1 MVRSRVSFVVLVFA
15 GALVLAA
22 CGREHAPR
30 VRPLPTPDT
39 VPALR
44 GNPPP
49 RSPRI
54 ANYKIDARL
63 DAEHHQ
69 ITATQTLVWKNTGTQ
84 PVSMLPFHM
93 YLNGFKNESSRF
105 MQSGRGTMRGAD
117 QTTWGWIS
125 VESIQVAGAE
135 LISRWAPKAG
145 NAPDESVYELTLPSE
160 VAPQASI
167 EVTMKFTAQLPEV
180 WARTGYRGEFH
191 LVGQWFPK
199 IGVRISERRP
209 DATDE
214 DGAPSVVERWECQPF
229 SAFTEFFADFGTYDV
244 SLTVPETYV
253 VAATGVLTAAIESPG
268 NTRTFT
274 YRAEDVHDF
283 AWMADPYMEMINRQV
298 PVAGGGSVDVRV
310 YHRPAQEDFA
320 QRHLDA
326 ATATMVRYSEWFV
339 PYPWAVMSVIDPPPD
354 AVAGAGGMEYP
365 TFVTTAGDSVFAR
378 PGMRLPEFTTVH
390 EVGHNWFQ
398 GILASNEPVEAWLD
412 EGVNSWAN
420 ANVMAEVWGT
430 RTNGLDWMGWQ
441 ADLAS
446 LVYAVVDDPSDLPV
460 PIATAA
466 SAFIDDDTYGMAT
479 YFSTQRALHTLENTF
494 GPKKFRAAMKK
505 YAETWAFKH
514 PTGKDLFDTLSA
526 ELGQNLDWF
535 FGPVFHEVGGLRLA
549 IRTAACRRAHPPRG
563 VFGDGASRK
572 TTSADDAR
580 DTGTFVCEVVVT
592 NTGTVHVPLDIELR
606 FVDGTSQRVHWD
618 DHGNETWKRF
628 VIERSSELAEVWL
641 DPDREIVLQ
650 SPMTMRYRLA
660 GDGRASLRAA
670 AWVGAQT
677 QTLMQIVGP

>member
-1 MVRSRVSFVVLVFA
+1 MVRRSLASLVVVA
-15 GALVLAA
+15 TIVVASA
-22 CGREHAPR
+22 CGRENTAR
-30 VRPLPTPDT
+30 VRPLPAPDN

-44 GNPPP
+44 GGGPA

-63 DAEHHQ
+63 DASTHQ
-69 ITATQTLVWKNTGTQ
+69 ITATQTLVWTNTGTQ
-84 PVSMLPFHM
+84 AVRVLPFHM
-93 YLNGFKNESSRF
+93 YLNAFKNESSRF
-105 MQSGRGTMRGAD
+105 MQSGRGAMRGAKR
-117 QTTWGWIS
+117 TTWGWIS
-125 VESIQVAGAE
+125 VESVQVGGDE
-135 LISRWAPKAG
+135 LIATWAPASAY
-145 NAPDESVYELTLPSE
+145 APDESVYELALPSE
-160 VAPQASI
+160 VAPGASI
-167 EVTMKFTAQLPEV
+167 DVTMKFTAQLPEV
-180 WARTGYRGEFH
+180 WARTGYQGEFH

-199 IGVRISERRP
+199 IGVRVSE
-209 DATDE
+209 DHGDE
-214 DGAPSVVERWECQPF
+214 IVERWECQPF

-244 SLTVPETYV
+244 TLTVPETYV

-283 AWMADPYMEMINRQV
+283 GWMADPYMEMMNRQV
-298 PVAGGGSVDVRV
+298 LVAGGGSVDVRV
-310 YHRPAQEDFA
+310 YYRPAQEEFA

-326 ATATMVRYSEWFV
+326 ATAAMNRFSEWFV
-339 PYPWAVMSVIDPPPD
+339 PYPWAVMSVIDPPPE
-354 AVAGAGGMEYP
+354 AANGAGGMEYP

-378 PGMRLPEFTTVH
+378 PGMRLPEYTTVH

-398 GILASNEPVEAWLD
+398 GMLASNEPIEAWLD
-412 EGVNSWAN
+412 EGVNSWAD
-420 ANVMAEVWGT
+420 ANVMADVYGS
-430 RTNGLDWMGWQ
+430 RTSGLDWMGWQ
-441 ADLAS
+441 ADLAA
-446 LVYAVVDDPSDLPV
+446 LMYAILDDPSSLPV

-466 SAFIDDDTYGMAT
+466 SAFLDDDTYGTVT
-479 YFSTQRALHTLENTF
+479 YASTQRALHTLENMF

-535 FGPVFHEVGGLRLA
+535 FGPVFQEVGGLRLA

-572 TTSADDAR
+572 TTTVTDAP

-592 NTGTVHVPLDIELR
+592 NTGTVHVPIDIELR
-606 FVDGTSQRVHWD
+606 FVDGTSQRLRWED
-618 DHGNETWKRF
+618 KGGETWKRF
-628 VIERSSELAEVWL
+628 VVERSSELAEVWL
-641 DPDREIVLQ
+641 DPDRDVVLQ
-650 SPMTMRYRLA
+650 SPMTMRYRLV
-660 GDGRASLRAA
+660 GDGRPSLRAA

-677 QTLMQIVGP
+677 QTLMQMVGP